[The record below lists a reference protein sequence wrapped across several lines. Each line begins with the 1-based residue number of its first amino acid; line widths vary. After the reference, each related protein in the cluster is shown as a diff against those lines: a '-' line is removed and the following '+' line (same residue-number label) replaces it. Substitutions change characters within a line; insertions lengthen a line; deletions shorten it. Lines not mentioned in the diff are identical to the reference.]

1 MIDTVIISGGNI
13 QNGFA
18 LDFLKK
24 RIKEGGRESL
34 ALVAADSGMEWFMRN
49 REFIPDLAIGDF
61 DSLSEEGQKY
71 MESLKGP
78 EIIRLK
84 PEKDDSDTQSAV
96 NQMIRKG
103 ANAAVV
109 RSYEPVVIFRESF
122 SL

>member
-49 REFIPDLAIGDF
+49 REFIPDLAVGDLTAF
-61 DSLSEEGQKY
+61 QK
-71 MESLKGP
+71 K
-78 EIIRLK
+78 
-84 PEKDDSDTQSAV
+84 EKNTWKV
-96 NQMIRKG
+96 
-103 ANAAVV
+103 
-109 RSYEPVVIFRESF
+109 
-122 SL
+122 